1 MLLTYFRGEIMN
13 SCDVNGYKE
22 LSLKIKDKLGLE
34 KSPVAIKLVL
44 NEDDIPKGI
53 PKIEEHIRHCEM
65 VQRAA
70 QGNIFYATAEQQAC
84 KGGAG
89 AIGLMEPP
97 EKVKS
102 GEMYYSL
109 GRFSSLGSAK
119 RTVDAIPKIDPIMKA
134 IAYAPLETAPFDPDV
149 VVIICNPKQAM
160 QLAQAMVYTL
170 GGRFEAD
177 FAGIQSIC
185 GDAVAG
191 PYTTKRPN
199 ITLGC
204 SGSRKFA
211 DIKPDEVIVGMNG
224 ENVGCVVNAL
234 EAL

>member
-1 MLLTYFRGEIMN
+1 MLEVSLMS
-13 SCDVNGYKE
+13 SCEVNGYDE
-22 LSLKIKDKLGLE
+22 LSQKIKDKLGLE
-34 KSPVAIKLVL
+34 KSPVAVKLVL
-44 NEDDIPKGI
+44 NEDDIPEGI
-53 PKIEEHIRHCEM
+53 PKIENKVRHCEM
-65 VQRAA
+65 IQKAS
-70 QGNIFYATAEQQAC
+70 QGDIFYATAEEQAC

-89 AIGLMEPP
+89 ALGLMEPP
-97 EKVKS
+97 EKVNS

-119 RTVDAIPKIDPIMKA
+119 RTVDAIPKIEPIMKA
-134 IAYAPLETAPFDPDV
+134 IVYSPLEKAPFDPDV
-149 VVIICNPKQAM
+149 VVIICNPQQAM

-224 ENVGCVVNAL
+224 ENIGCIVNAL

>member
-1 MLLTYFRGEIMN
+1 MN
-13 SCDVNGYKE
+13 NCELKGYGD
-22 LSLKIKDKLGLE
+22 LSQRIKDKLGLK
-34 KSPVAIKLVL
+34 KSPVAIKLLL
-44 NEDDIPKGI
+44 NEDDLPKGI
-53 PKIEEHIRHCEM
+53 LKIDENLRHCEM
-65 VQRAA
+65 VQKAA
-70 QGNIFYATAEQQAC
+70 QGDIFYATAEEQAC

-89 AIGLMEPP
+89 ALGLMEPP

-134 IAYAPLETAPFDPDV
+134 IIYAPLETSSFNPDV

-185 GDAVAG
+185 ADAVAG

-211 DIKPDEVIVGMNG
+211 NIKPDEIIVGING
-224 ENVGCVVNAL
+224 ENIGCVVNAL

>member
-1 MLLTYFRGEIMN
+1 MD
-13 SCDVNGYKE
+13 SCDVNGYKD
-22 LSLKIKDKLGLE
+22 LSMKMKDKLGLE

-44 NEDDIPKGI
+44 KEEDIPDGI
-53 PKIEEHIRHCEM
+53 PKIEENIRHCEM
-65 VQRAA
+65 VQKAA
-70 QGNIFYATAEQQAC
+70 QGATFYATVEQQAC

-109 GRFSSLGSAK
+109 ERFSSLGSAK
-119 RTVDAIPKIDPIMKA
+119 RTVDAIPKIDPIIGA

-211 DIKPDEVIVGMNG
+211 DIKPDDVIVGMNG
-224 ENVGCVVNAL
+224 ENIGCVVNAL

>member
-1 MLLTYFRGEIMN
+1 MS
-13 SCDVNGYKE
+13 SCEVNGYKE
-22 LSLKIKDKLGLE
+22 LSQKIKDKLGLE

-44 NEDDIPKGI
+44 KEEDIPEGI
-53 PKIEEHIRHCEM
+53 PKIQEEVRHCEM
-65 VQRAA
+65 VQKAA
-70 QGNIFYATAEQQAC
+70 KGEIFYATAGEQMC

-89 AIGLMEPP
+89 ALGLMEPP
-97 EKVKS
+97 EKVKT

-119 RTVDAIPKIDPIMKA
+119 RTVDAIPKIDPMMKA
-134 IAYAPLETAPFDPDV
+134 IAYSPLETTPYDPDV

-160 QLAQAMVYTL
+160 MLAQAMVYTL

-191 PYTTKRPN
+191 PYITKKPN

-224 ENVGCVVNAL
+224 ENIGCVVNAL
-234 EAL
+234 ESL

>member
-1 MLLTYFRGEIMN
+1 MS
-13 SCDVNGYKE
+13 SCVVNEYEE
-22 LSLKIKDKLGLE
+22 LSLKIQNKLGLK

-44 NEDDIPKGI
+44 KENDIPDGI
-53 PKIEEHIRHCEM
+53 PKIEEDMRHCEM
-65 VQRAA
+65 VQKAA
-70 QGNIFYATAEQQAC
+70 QGDTFYATAEQQAC

-89 AIGLMEPP
+89 ALGLMEPP

-134 IAYAPLETAPFDPDV
+134 IVYAPLETAPFDPDV

-211 DIKPDEVIVGMNG
+211 DIKPDDVIVGMNG
-224 ENVGCVVNAL
+224 ENIGCVVNAL
-234 EAL
+234 ESL

>member
-1 MLLTYFRGEIMN
+1 MS
-13 SCDVNGYKE
+13 SCDVNGYEE
-22 LSLKIKDKLGLE
+22 LSNKIKTKLGLE

-44 NEDDIPKGI
+44 REEDIPEGI
-53 PKIEEHIRHCEM
+53 SKIDSKLRHCEM
-65 VQRAA
+65 VQKAA
-70 QGNIFYATAEQQAC
+70 QGETFYATVEEQAC

-97 EKVKS
+97 EKVKT

-109 GRFSSLGSAK
+109 ERFSSFGAAK

-134 IAYAPLETAPFDPDV
+134 IIYAPLETASFDPDV
-149 VVIICNPKQAM
+149 VVIIGNSKQAM
-160 QLAQAMVYTL
+160 QLAQAMVFTL
-170 GGRFEAD
+170 GGRIEAD

-191 PYTTKRPN
+191 PYTTKKPN
-199 ITLGC
+199 FTLGC
-204 SGSRKFA
+204 SGSRKYA
-211 DIKPDEVIVGMNG
+211 GIKTDDVIVGMNG
-224 ENVGCVVNAL
+224 ENIGCVVNAL

>member
-1 MLLTYFRGEIMN
+1 MS
-13 SCDVNGYKE
+13 SCDVNGYE
-22 LSLKIKDKLGLE
+22 DLSIKIKDKLGLE
-34 KSPVAIKLVL
+34 KSPVAVKLVL
-44 NEDDIPKGI
+44 KEEDIPEGI
-53 PKIEEHIRHCEM
+53 PKIGENIRHCEM
-65 VQRAA
+65 VQKAA
-70 QGNIFYATAEQQAC
+70 QGDIFYATAEEQMC

-89 AIGLMEPP
+89 ALGLMEPP
-97 EKVKS
+97 EKVKT

-119 RTVDAIPKIDPIMKA
+119 RTMDAIPKIDSIMKA
-134 IAYAPLETAPFDPDV
+134 IAYSPLEKTPFDPDV
-149 VVIICNPKQAM
+149 VLIICNPKQAM
-160 QLAQAMVYTL
+160 ELAQAMVYTL

-224 ENVGCVVNAL
+224 ENIGCVVNAL
-234 EAL
+234 ESL

>member
-1 MLLTYFRGEIMN
+1 MN

-134 IAYAPLETAPFDPDV
+134 IAYAPLETAPYDPDV

-191 PYTTKRPN
+191 PYTTKR
-199 ITLGC
+199 LDFH
-204 SGSRKFA
+204 KFD
-211 DIKPDEVIVGMNG
+211 DIMV
-224 ENVGCVVNAL
+224 
-234 EAL
+234 

>member
-1 MLLTYFRGEIMN
+1 MVRGEIMC
-13 SCDVNGYKE
+13 SCDENEYKD
-22 LSLKIKDKLGLE
+22 LSMKIKDKLGLE

-44 NEDDIPKGI
+44 KEEDIPEGI
-53 PKIEEHIRHCEM
+53 LKTEKNMRHCEM
-65 VQRAA
+65 VQRAS
-70 QGNIFYATAEQQAC
+70 QGEMFYSTVEEQSC

-89 AIGLMEPP
+89 AIGLMEPL

-119 RTVDAIPKIDPIMKA
+119 RTVDAIPNIDPIMKA
-134 IAYAPLETAPFDPDV
+134 IAYAPLESAPFDPDV

-204 SGSRKFA
+204 SGSRKYA
-211 DIKPDEVIVGMNG
+211 DIQSDEVIVGMNG
-224 ENVGCVVNAL
+224 ENIGCVVNAL

>member
-1 MLLTYFRGEIMN
+1 M
-13 SCDVNGYKE
+13 
-22 LSLKIKDKLGLE
+22 
-34 KSPVAIKLVL
+34 
-44 NEDDIPKGI
+44 
-53 PKIEEHIRHCEM
+53 
-65 VQRAA
+65 
-70 QGNIFYATAEQQAC
+70 
-84 KGGAG
+84 
-89 AIGLMEPP
+89 
-97 EKVKS
+97 
-102 GEMYYSL
+102 

-134 IAYAPLETAPFDPDV
+134 IAYSPLETTPFDPDV

-177 FAGIQSIC
+177 FSGIQSIC

-191 PYTTKRPN
+191 PYTTKKPN

-211 DIKPDEVIVGMNG
+211 DIKSDEVIVGMNG
-224 ENVGCVVNAL
+224 ENIGCVVNAL
-234 EAL
+234 ESL

>member
-1 MLLTYFRGEIMN
+1 MS
-13 SCDVNGYKE
+13 SCDVNGYEE
-22 LSLKIKDKLGLE
+22 LSMKIKDKLGLE
-34 KSPVAIKLVL
+34 KSPVAVKLVL
-44 NEDDIPKGI
+44 KEEDIPEGI
-53 PKIEEHIRHCEM
+53 SKVGTNLRHCEM
-65 VQRAA
+65 VQKAA
-70 QGNIFYATAEQQAC
+70 QGDTFYATVEEQAC

-97 EKVKS
+97 EKVKT

-109 GRFSSLGSAK
+109 GRFSSLGAAK

-134 IAYAPLETAPFDPDV
+134 IIYAPLETAPYDPDV

-160 QLAQAMVYTL
+160 QMAQAMVYTL
-170 GGRFEAD
+170 GGRVEAD

-204 SGSRKFA
+204 SGSRKYA
-211 DIKPDEVIVGMNG
+211 DIQPDDVIIGMNG
-224 ENVGCVVNAL
+224 ENIGCVVNAL
-234 EAL
+234 ESL

>member
-1 MLLTYFRGEIMN
+1 MS
-13 SCDVNGYKE
+13 SCDIKGYKD
-22 LSLKIKDKLGLE
+22 LSEKIMDKLGLE

-44 NEDDIPKGI
+44 KEDDIPEGI
-53 PKIEEHIRHCEM
+53 PKIEENIRHCEM
-65 VQRAA
+65 VQKAA
-70 QGNIFYATAEQQAC
+70 QGASFYATAEQQAC

-211 DIKPDEVIVGMNG
+211 DIKPDDVIVGMNG
-224 ENVGCVVNAL
+224 ENIGCVVNAL
-234 EAL
+234 EAI

>member
-1 MLLTYFRGEIMN
+1 MSRGEIMN
-13 SCDVNGYKE
+13 SYDVNGYKV
-22 LSLKIKDKLGLE
+22 LSLKIKNKLELE

-44 NEDDIPKGI
+44 TEKDVPEGI
-53 PKIEEHIRHCEM
+53 SKIKKNVRHCEM
-65 VQRAA
+65 VQMAA
-70 QGNIFYATAEQQAC
+70 QGSTFYATAKEQSC

-134 IAYAPLETAPFDPDV
+134 IVYAPLETAPFDPDV
-149 VVIICNPKQAM
+149 VVVICNPKQAM

-204 SGSRKFA
+204 NGSRKFA
-211 DIKPDEVIVGMNG
+211 DIKSDDVIVGMNG
-224 ENVGCVVNAL
+224 ENIGCVVNAL

>member
-1 MLLTYFRGEIMN
+1 MN

-22 LSLKIKDKLGLE
+22 LSMKIKDKLRLE

-44 NEDDIPKGI
+44 EEDDIPDGI
-53 PKIEEHIRHCEM
+53 PKIEENVRHCEM
-65 VQRAA
+65 VQMAA
-70 QGNIFYATAEQQAC
+70 QGETFYATADQQAC

-89 AIGLMEPP
+89 AIGLMEQP

-134 IAYAPLETAPFDPDV
+134 IAYAPLETAQFDPDV
-149 VVIICNPKQAM
+149 VIIICNPKQAM
-160 QLAQAMVYTL
+160 QLSQAMVYTL

-211 DIKPDEVIVGMNG
+211 DIKPDDVIVGMNG
-224 ENVGCVVNAL
+224 ENIGCVVNAL

>member
-1 MLLTYFRGEIMN
+1 MV
-13 SCDVNGYKE
+13 SSDVNDYKE
-22 LSLKIKDKLGLE
+22 LSMKIKDKLGLK

-44 NEDDIPKGI
+44 KENDIPEGI
-53 PKIEEHIRHCEM
+53 PKIEENLRHCEM

-70 QGNIFYATAEQQAC
+70 QGETFYATAEQQAC

-89 AIGLMEPP
+89 ALGLMEPT

-109 GRFSSLGSAK
+109 GRFSSMGSAK
-119 RTVDAIPKIDPIMKA
+119 RTVDAIPKIEPIMKA
-134 IAYAPLETAPFDPDV
+134 IVYAPLETALFDPDV
-149 VVIICNPKQAM
+149 VIIICNPQQAM

-185 GDAVAG
+185 ADAVAG

-204 SGSRKFA
+204 SGSRKYA
-211 DIKPDEVIVGMNG
+211 DIKPDEVIVGMNS
-224 ENVGCVVNAL
+224 EDIGCVVNAL

>member
-1 MLLTYFRGEIMN
+1 MV
-13 SCDVNGYKE
+13 SCDLNGHKE

-70 QGNIFYATAEQQAC
+70 QGDIFYATAEQQAC

-211 DIKPDEVIVGMNG
+211 DIKPEEVIVGMNG
-224 ENVGCVVNAL
+224 ENIGCIVNAL

>member
-1 MLLTYFRGEIMN
+1 MFRGEVMDN
-13 SCDVNGYKE
+13 CDVNGYKE
-22 LSLKIKDKLGLE
+22 LSMKIKDKLGLE

-44 NEDDIPKGI
+44 KEDDIPKEI
-53 PKIEEHIRHCEM
+53 TKIEENKRHCEM
-65 VQRAA
+65 VQKAA
-70 QGNIFYATAEQQAC
+70 QGETFYATVEQQAC

-134 IAYAPLETAPFDPDV
+134 IAYAPLETAPYDPDV

-224 ENVGCVVNAL
+224 ENIGCIVNAL

>member
-89 AIGLMEPP
+89 AIGLHSG
-97 EKVKS
+97 KS
-102 GEMYYSL
+102 I
-109 GRFSSLGSAK
+109 SSLKLS
-119 RTVDAIPKIDPIMKA
+119 
-134 IAYAPLETAPFDPDV
+134 V
-149 VVIICNPKQAM
+149 VVM
-160 QLAQAMVYTL
+160 
-170 GGRFEAD
+170 
-177 FAGIQSIC
+177 
-185 GDAVAG
+185 
-191 PYTTKRPN
+191 
-199 ITLGC
+199 
-204 SGSRKFA
+204 
-211 DIKPDEVIVGMNG
+211 
-224 ENVGCVVNAL
+224 
-234 EAL
+234 